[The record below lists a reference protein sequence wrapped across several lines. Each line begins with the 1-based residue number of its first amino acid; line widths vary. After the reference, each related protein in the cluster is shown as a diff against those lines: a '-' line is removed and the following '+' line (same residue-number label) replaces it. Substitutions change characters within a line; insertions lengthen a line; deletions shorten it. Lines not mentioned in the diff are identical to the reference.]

1 MINALKKRKV
11 YIPAIILI
19 IIIFGIVFL
28 SNRGDKQEFDTA
40 VAQRIDLTQEV
51 SVTGRVKPAQ
61 SVELAFEKGGK
72 VSAVYADVGKQVFAS
87 QLLIVL
93 GNSELAAQLSQA
105 QAGVESAQAQLAQY
119 QAALE
124 TQQAKLEE
132 LKLGA
137 RPEEVQVQETK
148 VTNAKTSLE
157 DSKKN
162 LIVQIQ
168 DAYTKSDD
176 AIRNK
181 VDQFFLNP
189 KGANPQLTFFT
200 DSQLESDIESK
211 RFLIESTLKSWQTSL
226 ETFGTSSDLES
237 YLDTAKANLT
247 QTKNLLEKSALAV
260 NGLLTNSSISQTT
273 IDAYKSDV
281 STGRTNIN
289 TATVNLTTAEEKLR
303 TAQSN
308 LQLEEDNLVLKKAE
322 ATDEQIAAQEAQVK
336 QAEAYVLSQQAQIKQ
351 AKANVNNYYAQISKT
366 VIRAPINGTITQQDA
381 KVGEIISANTVIV
394 SLMSASQFEI
404 EANIPEADIAK
415 VNVGNDAK
423 VTLDAYGNDIVFGVT
438 VVTIDPAETII
449 DGVATYK
456 VTLQFIE
463 KDERIKSGMT
473 ANIDISTE
481 KRENVIAVPQRAV
494 VTKNGEKTIRVMNGE
509 ETKEVKVKTGMRDSY
524 GNIEIL
530 EGINEGDTVVVTFE

>member
-1 MINALKKRKV
+1 MINMIKKRKV

-19 IIIFGIVFL
+19 IIILGIVFL
-28 SNRGDKQEFDTA
+28 SNRGDKQKFDTA

-72 VSAVYADVGKQVFAS
+72 ISAVYADVGKD
-87 QLLIVL
+87 VL
-93 GNSELAAQLSQA
+93 TGQILVVQGNSELAAQLSQA

-132 LKLGA
+132 LKLGT

-157 DSKKN
+157 DAKKN

-226 ETFGTSSDLES
+226 ETLSTSSDLES
-237 YLDTAKANLT
+237 HLDTAKTNLI
-247 QTKNLLEKSALAV
+247 QTKSLLEKSALAV
-260 NGLLTNSSISQTT
+260 NGLLPNSSISQTT

-289 TATVNLTTAEEKLR
+289 TATVNLTTAEEKLG
-303 TAQSN
+303 TTQSN
-308 LQLEEDNLVLKKAE
+308 LQLEKDNLALTKAE
-322 ATDEQIAAQEAQVK
+322 ATVEQITAQEAQVK
-336 QAEAYVLSQQAQIKQ
+336 QAEAYILSQEAQIKQ
-351 AKANVNNYYAQISKT
+351 TKANVNNYFAQISKT
-366 VIRAPINGTITQQDA
+366 VIRAPINGTITKQEA

-394 SLMSASQFEI
+394 SLMSASEFEI

-415 VNVGNDAK
+415 VNIGNNAK
-423 VTLDAYGNDIVFGVT
+423 VTLDAYGNDVVFGVK
-438 VVTIDPAETII
+438 VVAIDPAETII

-456 VTLQFIE
+456 VTFQFIE
-463 KDERIKSGMT
+463 TDERIRNRGSTKSSGYK
-473 ANIDISTE
+473 
-481 KRENVIAVPQRAV
+481 KRRKICSCVNR
-494 VTKNGEKTIRVMNGE
+494 
-509 ETKEVKVKTGMRDSY
+509 
-524 GNIEIL
+524 
-530 EGINEGDTVVVTFE
+530 

>member
-1 MINALKKRKV
+1 MINIIKKRKV

-19 IIIFGIVFL
+19 IIILGIVIL
-28 SNRGDKQEFDTA
+28 SNRGDKQKFDTA

-72 VSAVYADVGKQVFAS
+72 ISAVYTDVGKQVFAG

-132 LKLGA
+132 LKLGT

-157 DSKKN
+157 DAKKN

-181 VDQFFLNP
+181 IDQFFLNP

-211 RFLIESTLKSWQTSL
+211 RLLIESTLKSWQTSL
-226 ETFGTSSDLES
+226 ETISTSSDLES
-237 YLDTAKANLT
+237 HLDTAKTNLI

-260 NGLLTNSSISQTT
+260 NGLLPNSSISQTT

-303 TAQSN
+303 TAESI
-308 LQLEEDNLVLKKAE
+308 LKLEQDNLALTKAE
-322 ATDEQIAAQEAQVK
+322 ATVEQITAQEAQVK
-336 QAEAYVLSQQAQIKQ
+336 QAEANVLSQQAQIKQ
-351 AKANVNNYYAQISKT
+351 AKANVNNYFAQISKT
-366 VIRAPINGTITQQDA
+366 VIRAPINGTITKQEA
-381 KVGEIISANTVIV
+381 KVGEIVSANTVIV

-404 EANIPEADIAK
+404 EANVPEADIAK

-423 VTLDAYGNDIVFGVT
+423 TTLDAYGNDVVFGVK
-438 VVTIDPAETII
+438 VVAIDPAETII

-456 VTLQFIE
+456 VTFQFIE
-463 KDERIKSGMT
+463 TDERIKSGMT

-494 VTKNGEKTIRVMNGE
+494 VTKNGEKYVRVLTGE
-509 ETKEVKVKTGMRDSY
+509 ETKEIKVKTGMRDSY

-530 EGINEGDTVVVTFE
+530 EGINDGDTVVITFE

>member
-1 MINALKKRKV
+1 MINALKKPKV
-11 YIPAIILI
+11 YIPVIILI
-19 IIIFGIVFL
+19 IIIVGIVFL

-40 VAQRIDLTQEV
+40 IAQRIDLTQEV

-61 SVELAFEKGGK
+61 SVELAFEKSGK
-72 VSAVYADVGKQVFAS
+72 VSAVYADVGKEVLAGQILV
-87 QLLIVL
+87 VL

-105 QAGVESAQAQLAQY
+105 QAGVESAQAQLEQY

-124 TQQAKLEE
+124 TQQAKLNE
-132 LKLGA
+132 LKLGT
-137 RPEEVQVQETK
+137 RPEEIQIQETK
-148 VTNAKTSLE
+148 VANAKTSLE
-157 DSKKN
+157 DAKNN

-189 KGANPQLTFFT
+189 KGTNPQLTFFT

-211 RFLIESTLKSWQTSL
+211 RLLIETTLKSWQTSL
-226 ETFGTSSDLES
+226 ETLTTSSDLES
-237 YLDTAKANLT
+237 YIDVAKKNLS
-247 QTKNLLEKSALAV
+247 QTKNLLEKAALAV
-260 NGLLTNSSISQTT
+260 NGLTPNSSISQTT

-289 TATVNLTTAEEKLR
+289 TAIVNLTTAEEKLR
-303 TAQSN
+303 TAESN
-308 LQLEEDNLVLKKAE
+308 LKLEQDNLALKKAK
-322 ATDEQIAAQEAQVK
+322 ATDEQITAQEAQVK

-351 AKANVNNYYAQISKT
+351 AKANANNYYAQISKT

-381 KVGEIISANTVIV
+381 KVGEIVSANTVIV
-394 SLMSASQFEI
+394 SLMSVSQFEI

-423 VTLDAYGNDIVFGVT
+423 VTLDAYGNDVVFGVK
-438 VVTIDPAETII
+438 VVAIDPAETII

-456 VTLQFIE
+456 VTFQFVE
-463 KDERIKSGMT
+463 KNERIKSGMT

-481 KRENVIAVPQRAV
+481 KRENVIAIPQRAV
-494 VTKNGEKTIRVMNGE
+494 VTKNGEKTVKVIIGE

-524 GNIEIL
+524 GSIEIL
-530 EGINEGDTVVVTFE
+530 EGVNEGDTVVITFE